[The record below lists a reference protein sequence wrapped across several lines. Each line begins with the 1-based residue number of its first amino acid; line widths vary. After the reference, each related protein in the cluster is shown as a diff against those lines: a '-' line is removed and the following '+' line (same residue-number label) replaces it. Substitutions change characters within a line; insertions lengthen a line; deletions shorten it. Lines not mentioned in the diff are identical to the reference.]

1 MAGPLLKFA
10 TEGEYREREN
20 GATRKRG
27 RGEGGKRGAEG
38 GDKER
43 EERIGE

>member
-27 RGEGGKRGAEG
+27 GEGGKRGAEG